1 MPRPAA
7 TSCFFSKY
15 TSYINCHCPLF
26 YRLPTLDYR
35 FLEYT
40 ISHDGIWKY
49 TTIIIRQTN
58 PHKPMQEKIPAAS
71 YNGSSNIVDSSI
83 CMSQHKNTEYHL

>member
-7 TSCFFSKY
+7 TSCFLKY

-26 YRLPTLDYR
+26 YRLVTLDYR

-40 ISHDGIWKY
+40 ISHNGTWKC
-49 TTIIIRQTN
+49 TIIIMRQTN
-58 PHKPMQEKIPAAS
+58 PHKPTQEKGPAAS